1 MTDLLKIHLSINP
14 YLLAGYERK
23 GRDMGMGEKIECM
36 YHENR
41 KGCVGRETEAARE
54 AVVIRAGGAN
64 KSE

>member
-1 MTDLLKIHLSINP
+1 M
-14 YLLAGYERK
+14 AGYERK